1 MVICLVHGYLLGTRL
16 HTYSVSNTLNL
27 LPIPFVFASPIG
39 ISYVN
44 IMLTTIWQKW
54 EWKCLLMLSQHNVQ
68 VFILYMYIITLQYI
82 LYSCIR
88 VHKMWREFEEY
99 FNNGLEKTVK
109 ALERNKR
116 SSFTPFPIII
126 LYYIRWYILIYLRY
140 LTRDWIPSLL
150 SLGDGGTDWIQ

>member
-44 IMLTTIWQKW
+44 IMLTIIWQKW
-54 EWKCLLMLSQHNVQ
+54 EWKCLLMLSEHNVQ
-68 VFILYMYIITLQYI
+68 VFILYMYITTLHII
-82 LYSCIR
+82 LLYTSAQNVTGIWR
-88 VHKMWREFEEY
+88 V

-116 SSFTPFPIII
+116 SSFAPFPVMI

-150 SLGDGGTDWIQ
+150 SWGDGGTDWI